1 MAVATAAAL
10 AVGAAGWAYPHSHEV
25 ALASVEVERGQP
37 SVTGEAPAETVGAP
51 AAEEPAAQAGDPP
64 VTGNPLWAI
73 PMSKLSAT
81 RDRPLFSASRRP
93 RTPTVAAAPSPQPVA
108 VATSPAPEPP
118 HLTLVGTIIG
128 ENSRIAIFFDENAK
142 TSSGVREGE
151 AVAGW
156 MLRTVEFALGG
167 LGGERPHGDARPAR
181 TRRAAGPAAPSF
193 RNHAEAAFHS
203 RQPDYSGQP
212 TEQPVARGGGRR
224 PQRTG
229 SAEG

>member
-156 MLRTVEFALGG
+156 MLRTVDSHSAVLEASG
-167 LGGERPHGDARPAR
+167 R
-181 TRRAAGPAAPSF
+181 TATLDLPEPGVQQAPPPRVSAITRKRRFIPGNPIIPG
-193 RNHAEAAFHS
+193 N
-203 RQPDYSGQP
+203 PP
-212 TEQPVARGGGRR
+212 NNL
-224 PQRTG
+224 
-229 SAEG
+229 